1 MTALTEAAAHL
12 TDSRDAQRH
21 ALDLAQAIV
30 DKLPIEPF
38 DVTVTR
44 VARSFDWRWGVQI
57 NVHEATV
64 EHFPRLA
71 VELHAVEMT
80 EAEAGA
86 GRTRILRTLTG
97 VFSGVPFEIRTFAP
111 RLAVA

>member
-1 MTALTEAAAHL
+1 MPTEPL
-12 TDSRDAQRH
+12 
-21 ALDLAQAIV
+21 
-30 DKLPIEPF
+30 

-44 VARSFDWRWGVQI
+44 VARSFGWRWGVQI
-57 NVHEATV
+57 SVHTSTV

-71 VELHAVEMT
+71 AELHAVEMT

-97 VFSGVPFEIRTFAP
+97 VYSGVPFEIRCFVP
-111 RLAVA
+111 RLAVAA